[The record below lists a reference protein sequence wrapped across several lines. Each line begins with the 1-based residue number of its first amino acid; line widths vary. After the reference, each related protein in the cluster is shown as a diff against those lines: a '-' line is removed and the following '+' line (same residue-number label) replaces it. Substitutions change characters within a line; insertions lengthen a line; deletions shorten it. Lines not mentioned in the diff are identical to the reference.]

1 MAIRHT
7 VLTPI
12 KAASSRFILALILL
26 PSFSFALPLE
36 YSASYNIEKFGMV
49 VAKSHYS
56 LKHENNGVRM
66 TQHTET
72 SGLAALLRS
81 DTLDENSFL
90 SVQNDQ
96 LLLTEFSYRQKSPDK
111 KNRNIQLK
119 IDWIQS
125 DNKLLGK
132 VSGTAYGKKLE
143 LKVDKPVWDTSSYQI
158 PLMLNT
164 KEKTEPQ
171 QYTMMVKGSFKT
183 YSFITHG
190 AEEIEVNGHTI
201 KTIKTQRDGS
211 ANKNPIY
218 IWLAP
223 ELNNLPVKVEK
234 WKNEKLQLTLLLDQ
248 AKFPSDK
255 TMEFKAV
262 VDETEEFGDQ

>member
-1 MAIRHT
+1 MAIQYT
-7 VLTPI
+7 FPASI
-12 KAASSRFILALILL
+12 KTTLIHLLQALVLL
-26 PSFSFALPLE
+26 PSLSFALPLE
-36 YSASYNIEKFGMV
+36 YTASYDIEKYGIV
-49 VAKSHYS
+49 IAKSNYS

-72 SGLAALLRS
+72 VGLGALLRN
-81 DTLDENSFL
+81 DELNENSFL
-90 SVQNDQ
+90 SAQNNR
-96 LLLTEFSYRQKSPDK
+96 LLLTEFSYKQKSSDK

-125 DNKLLGK
+125 NEKLLGK

-164 KEKTEPQ
+164 KEKSTPQ

-190 AEEIEVNGHTI
+190 FEEIEVNGNTIQTI
-201 KTIKTQRDGS
+201 KTERDSGTGKS
-211 ANKNPIY
+211 PIY
-218 IWLAP
+218 LWLAP
-223 ELNNLPVKVEK
+223 SLNNLPVKIEK
-234 WKNEKLQLTLLLDQ
+234 WKNGELKLTMSLNQVQ
-248 AKFPSDK
+248 FPSDK
-255 TMEFKAV
+255 SMEFKAV
-262 VDETEEFGDQ
+262 IDETEEFDEL